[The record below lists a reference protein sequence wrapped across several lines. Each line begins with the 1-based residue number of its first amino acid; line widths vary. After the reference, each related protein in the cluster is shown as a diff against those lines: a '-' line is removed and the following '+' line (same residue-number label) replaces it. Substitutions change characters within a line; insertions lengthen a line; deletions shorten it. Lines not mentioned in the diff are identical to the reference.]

1 MTTNEKISF
10 LYGQLHKSIDTMD
23 MIVDGLMQRH
33 EADFISAY
41 RVLTSLLTDIGSYA
55 ACLARAAAYQ
65 EIYH

>member
-10 LYGQLHKSIDTMD
+10 LYGQLHKSINTMD

-41 RVLTSLLTDIGSYA
+41 RGHMLRV
-55 ACLARAAAYQ
+55 
-65 EIYH
+65 